1 MKEITEKALL
11 LAKEY
16 EQVIGRDGN
25 YYVTI
30 EQLDELLKQNE
41 HPNLFGEK

>member
-1 MKEITEKALL
+1 MKDITEKALS

-16 EQVIGRDGN
+16 QQFVGRDGA

-30 EQLDELLKQNE
+30 EQLDEILKE
-41 HPNLFGEK
+41 TSET